1 MVKIFENI
9 TRLTTRSEYDTVRER
24 IELLIKEATGKGY
37 FSDPEGDN
45 EHIQEFGRLARLSA
59 LYEDEFMDF
68 SFIMPQPKPLPAEQK
83 KIVRFRNTAK
93 KLPLTRTAT
102 PLWG

>member
-1 MVKIFENI
+1 MVKIFENT

-24 IELLIKEATGKGY
+24 IELLIKEATEKGY

-45 EHIQEFGRLARLSA
+45 EYIREFGRLAKLSA

-68 SFIMPQPKPLPAEQK
+68 SFIVRQTKPLPTEQK
-83 KIVRFRNTAK
+83 KMVRLRNTAK
-93 KLPLTRTAT
+93 KPLLARTAT
-102 PLWG
+102 PLWV